1 MDLPVVPMPVRGE
14 RHEGRPFRLT
24 GTTRVVV
31 EGDDPAAVE
40 TAVLLASRIGRELGV
55 PIPVVRPGDR
65 GDVVEL
71 RIVVD
76 PGLLPVPRD
85 LPAELAAE
93 AYRLVVDDERVV
105 LSALDARGL
114 LRGLATL
121 DQLARR
127 TEKGVL
133 IPPVLVVDHPRYAWR
148 GLCID
153 LARHWFGP
161 ETLRLLV
168 RVMHGLKLN
177 TLHLHLTDDQGWRI
191 ESPSYP
197 ALTRVS
203 GRTAVGGDPG
213 GYLTVTA
220 FGALATFA
228 SARGITV
235 VPEID
240 LPGHVH
246 AALHALPELVPGRE
260 QRPAYTG
267 VGVGF
272 SRLRAEV
279 PATVPFITDV
289 LTELAAVTEGPY
301 LHIGGDEAS
310 TMHAAEYHGL
320 VRHAADVASR
330 AGKTVVAWQEAAR
343 ALPAGSLV
351 QYWDERRGRPSL
363 ADAVDAGARLILSPA
378 SRLYLDMRYDAGT
391 PMGGDWAGYI
401 DLRRAYEWD
410 PERLLDVPAGAVV
423 GVEAA
428 LWTENV
434 RTPSDLF
441 TLLLPRLA
449 AAAEVAW
456 SPGAHLGYESFVTRA
471 RRLGVRWDALG
482 VPWHRPAL
490 DRNA

>member
-1 MDLPVVPMPVRGE
+1 MDLPVVPTPVRGD
-14 RHEGRPFRLT
+14 RLEGRPFRVT
-24 GTTRVVV
+24 GATRVVV
-31 EGDDPAAVE
+31 GGDDPAAVE
-40 TAVLLASRIGRELGV
+40 TAVLLATRIGDELGV
-55 PIPVVRPGDR
+55 AIPVTRPRDR
-65 GDVVEL
+65 SDVVEL

-93 AYRLVVDDERVV
+93 AYRLEVDHERVV

-127 TEKGVL
+127 TEHGVL
-133 IPPVLVVDHPRYAWR
+133 VPPVLVVDHPRYPWR
-148 GLCID
+148 GLCLD

-168 RVMHGLKLN
+168 RVMYGLKLN

-191 ESPSYP
+191 ESPSHP

-203 GRTAVGGDPG
+203 GGTAVGGDPG
-213 GYLTVTA
+213 GFLTLA
-220 FGALATFA
+220 EYGALATFA
-228 SARGITV
+228 DARAITV

-246 AALHALPELVPGRE
+246 AALHALPALVPGRE
-260 QRPAYTG
+260 RRPAYAG

-272 SRLRAEV
+272 SRLQAEL
-279 PATVPFITDV
+279 PATLPFVTDV
-289 LTELAAVTEGPY
+289 LTELAAATPGPY
-301 LHIGGDEAS
+301 LHIGGDEAL
-310 TMHAAEYHGL
+310 TMHAAEYHAL
-320 VRHAADVASR
+320 VRHAAAVVARS
-330 AGKTVVAWQEAAR
+330 GKTVVAWQEAVR

-351 QYWDERRGRPSL
+351 QYWDERHSRPDPG
-363 ADAVDAGARLILSPA
+363 AAAEVGARVIMSPA
-378 SRLYLDMRYDAGT
+378 SRLYLDMRYDSRT

-401 DLRRAYEWD
+401 DLARAYRWD
-410 PERLLDVPAGAVV
+410 PGGLLELPKGTVA

-434 RTPSDLF
+434 RTPTELF

-456 SPGAHLGYESFVTRA
+456 SPGARRDYQGFVARA
-471 RRLGVRWDALG
+471 RRLGRRWDALG
-482 VPWHRPAL
+482 VPWHRAAL
-490 DRNA
+490 D